1 LKSENSDEL
10 ADARHAHGIDLNEPG
25 ALRLQIVLEDD
36 AVGDVFAQGQLR
48 RRDGFGECLVGEH
61 VVGMRRFLDPVGI
74 HRAQA
79 AADIE
84 RLRER
89 PLLVGV
95 QHDANAAASDRTND
109 VGAADVAIRIAR
121 ADFELERGE
130 AFRRAAISTE
140 ARPATWPR
148 GPNRRW

>member
-1 LKSENSDEL
+1 
-10 ADARHAHGIDLNEPG
+10 
-25 ALRLQIVLEDD
+25 
-36 AVGDVFAQGQLR
+36 
-48 RRDGFGECLVGEH
+48 VGEH

-109 VGAADVAIRIAR
+109 VGAADVAIGSREPTLSLSAAKPSVEQQFPQRHAR
-121 ADFELERGE
+121 DLAQRSQQALV
-130 AFRRAAISTE
+130 TE
-140 ARPATWPR
+140 ASASWTTPLCGPSQRNCCSSAIILWPYAESAMISSMDWPTSR
-148 GPNRRW
+148 CA